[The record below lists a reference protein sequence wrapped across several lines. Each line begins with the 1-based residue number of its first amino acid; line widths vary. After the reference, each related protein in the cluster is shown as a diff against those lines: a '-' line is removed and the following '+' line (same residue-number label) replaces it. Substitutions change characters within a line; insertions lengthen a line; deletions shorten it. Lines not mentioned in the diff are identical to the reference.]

1 MKNNDKIEEMLL
13 TGKSL
18 DELIRLKM
26 QQELEDEISSA
37 QTVHEK
43 YVEVDISKVPKEL
56 IFSKKAVFKVFN
68 KTLKTESFITGVQ
81 ADGLLGLQNSIRTQ
95 ILNGELSVFMCDDA
109 FVKFEKIELEK

>member
-37 QTVHEK
+37 HKMHEK

-56 IFSKKAVFKVFN
+56 IFSKKSVFKVFN
-68 KTLKTESFITGVQ
+68 KTLKTESYITGLQ
-81 ADGLLGLQNSIRTQ
+81 ADGLLGLQNPIRTQ
-95 ILNGELSVFMCDDA
+95 ILSGELAVFMTDDA
-109 FVKFEKIELEK
+109 FVKFEKIELER